1 MGHSYLAIFGF
12 KPQEIKV
19 EVKTHS
25 PGFQS
30 GSPELMILQDHHIL
44 FEDNHLLAINK
55 PAGILVQGDETG
67 DTPLSELA
75 RDYLRNKYNKPGNVF
90 IGVVHRL
97 DRPVSGVVLLAK
109 TSKALARMNELFR
122 SHKTRKTYLA
132 ITNKKPPCHQDQLI
146 HWLVKDEARNITK
159 AFVRENKSGQRAEL
173 SYVFLGSQQAYHLV
187 QVNPVTGRPHQI
199 RVQLASQ
206 GCPITGDLKYG
217 APTPLPDKSICL
229 HAFQLAFEHPV
240 QKTVVTISAPLPEKG
255 PGPLFAAQIR
265 EMA

>member
-1 MGHSYLAIFGF
+1 
-12 KPQEIKV
+12 
-19 EVKTHS
+19 
-25 PGFQS
+25 
-30 GSPELMILQDHHIL
+30 MILQDHHIL
-44 FEDNHLLAINK
+44 FEDNHLLAVNK

-75 RDYLRNKYNKPGNVF
+75 KEYLRRKYNKPGQVF
-90 IGVVHRL
+90 MGVVHRL

-122 SHKTRKTYLA
+122 SNKTQKTYLA
-132 ITNKKPPCHQDQLI
+132 LTQQQPPLPQDQLI

-159 AFVRENKSGQRAEL
+159 AFVRENKSGLRSEL
-173 SYVFLGSQQAYHLV
+173 RYTVLGSRQQYHLV

-206 GCPITGDLKYG
+206 GCPILGDLKYG
-217 APTPLPDKSICL
+217 APAPLPDKSIAL

-240 QKTVVTISAPLPEKG
+240 QKTPVTISAPLPDKA
-255 PGPLFAAQIR
+255 PWSLFKDLVEEVQVRPPAAKR
-265 EMA
+265 

>member
-1 MGHSYLAIFGF
+1 M
-12 KPQEIKV
+12 
-19 EVKTHS
+19 
-25 PGFQS
+25 
-30 GSPELMILQDHHIL
+30 MLQDHHIL

-75 RDYLRNKYNKPGNVF
+75 RDYLRHKYNKPGNVF
-90 IGVVHRL
+90 VGVVHRL

-132 ITNKKPPCHQDQLI
+132 ITTQKPPSDRDHLI
-146 HWLVKDEARNITK
+146 HWLVKDEARNITR
-159 AFVRENKSGQRAEL
+159 AFARENKSGQRAEL
-173 SYVFLGSQQAYHLV
+173 SYSLLASQQAYYLV

-217 APTPLPDKSICL
+217 APSPLPDKSICL
-229 HAFQLAFEHPV
+229 HAFRLAFEHPV
-240 QKTVVTISAPLPEKG
+240 QKTLVTISAPLPG
-255 PGPLFAAQIR
+255 IAPWTLFQGLVG